1 MKYKYRFIFAA
12 GLMII
17 SNLGWVLPITVI
29 PLLDI
34 SLEQMGLYTLICI
47 IFGQVTYNVG
57 LFMIG
62 AQLLKRLK
70 LKGIHFKDVRMQ
82 TLLLIK
88 NIKKKIK
95 ARVAHSHIARCL

>member
-1 MKYKYRFIFAA
+1 MKYKYRFIIA
-12 GLMII
+12 GFLMII

-34 SLEQMGLYTLICI
+34 SLEQLGLYTLICL

-70 LKGIHFKDVRMQ
+70 IKGIHFKDIRMQ

-88 NIKKKIK
+88 NIKKKVK
-95 ARVAHSHIARCL
+95 AHNIHSIIMRCF